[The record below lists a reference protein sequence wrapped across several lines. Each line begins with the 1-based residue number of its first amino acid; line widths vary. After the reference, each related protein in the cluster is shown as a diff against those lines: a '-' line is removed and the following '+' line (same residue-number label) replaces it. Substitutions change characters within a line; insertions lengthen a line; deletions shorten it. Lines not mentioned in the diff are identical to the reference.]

1 MLLSLARRRGGE
13 SLLVLLWNTA
23 HKIRPWE
30 TRRGEGGRNTAAC
43 SAFADCSSAYC
54 SSSSAVLQLCS
65 AVASRSLMVRN
76 ESSAAFASRSPWAA
90 TIASTPS
97 APSAVGGTY
106 SSGPGE

>member
-1 MLLSLARRRGGE
+1 
-13 SLLVLLWNTA
+13 
-23 HKIRPWE
+23 
-30 TRRGEGGRNTAAC
+30 
-43 SAFADCSSAYC
+43 
-54 SSSSAVLQLCS
+54 
-65 AVASRSLMVRN
+65 MVRS